1 MVKKEHKCHH
11 LAKIVTGRVNNSRVS
26 RKKWRN
32 TGQQWSRLFMK
43 CQMYCCW
50 HVLTWTAEFVQIIAS
65 LKLHK
70 TAAFQLCKSGWNDTD
85 WYDNDD
91 NVITRQT
98 DMMEFVNRITLSHRC
113 LFEKRADSGLLS
125 VCQVKTIIIGIK
137 IQNYYRYVK
146 WKTIIGIKT

>member
-70 TAAFQLCKSGWNDTD
+70 TAALQWCKSGWNDTD

-98 DMMEFVNRITLSHRC
+98 DMMEFVNRITSPHRC
-113 LFEKRADSGLLS
+113 LFEKRADSIHPKRQFLLF
-125 VCQVKTIIIGIK
+125 
-137 IQNYYRYVK
+137 QNSADNLNFPQKDSLRTRK
-146 WKTIIGIKT
+146 LSR